1 MVACGSKNEP
11 IRVLYAST
19 LVSAETYSA
28 LFSRAAAVKPSL
40 AAQKYHLLMTQG
52 LSQNGA
58 QVLALCLP
66 PIARQTS
73 ARRFLRLEQKEENGV
88 LFHYLPVVALPGV
101 KQLLAFCEAFFFSL
115 RYLKKKDSAVCDGL
129 NIALSAGV
137 RLASSLKK
145 CPCIAIVTDV
155 PEILAGGKTRT
166 AAFNAHLLAKFNGY
180 VLLTEAMNAL
190 VNPKNK
196 PYLVA
201 EGQVDARM
209 NARENTLAQKH
220 PELVCLYAGMLHAK
234 YGVVA
239 LAEAFSR
246 VQNYAARLVFYGQGD
261 AEARLYELARADAR
275 IELRGVAD
283 NETVV
288 SEELKATL
296 LINPRPSGEEF
307 TAYSF
312 PSKNLEYMASGTP
325 VLTTRLSGMPR
336 EYDAYAYLLADESV
350 DGMAKTLTELLAL
363 PRETLHAKGR
373 IAKEFVLSKKSNTAQ
388 AARLLA
394 FLSALNTQNSEGDAQ

>member
-1 MVACGSKNEP
+1 MVARAPKNEP
-11 IRVLYAST
+11 VRVLYAST

-28 LFSRAAAVKPSL
+28 LFSRAGIKPSL

-52 LSQNGA
+52 LAQNGA
-58 QVLALCLP
+58 EVLALCLP
-66 PIARQTS
+66 PIARKTS
-73 ARRFLRLEQKEENGV
+73 ARRFLRLEQQTENGV
-88 LFHYLPVVALPGV
+88 LFHYLPVVALPGL
-101 KQLLAFCEAFFFSL
+101 KQLLAFCGAFLFSL
-115 RYLKKKDSAVCDGL
+115 RFLKKGDFAVCDGL

-137 RLASSLKK
+137 RLAAGLKQ
-145 CPCIAIVTDV
+145 CPCVGIVTDV

-166 AAFNAHLLAKFNGY
+166 AALNARLLAKFSGY

-190 VNPKNK
+190 VNPNNR

-209 NARENTLAQKH
+209 NTRENALAQKH
-220 PELVCLYAGMLHAK
+220 PELVCLYAGMLHAQ

-239 LAEAFSR
+239 LAEAFSC
-246 VQNYAARLVFYGQGD
+246 VNNPAARLVFYGQGD
-261 AEARLYELARADAR
+261 AEARLYELARADER

-296 LINPRPSGEEF
+296 LINPRPSGEVF

-312 PSKNLEYMASGTP
+312 PSKNLEYMVSATP
-325 VLTTRLSGMPR
+325 VLTTKLSGMPR
-336 EYDAYAYLLADESV
+336 EYDAYAYLFTDESV
-350 DGMAKTLTELLAL
+350 DGMAKTLAELLAL
-363 PRETLHAKGR
+363 PRETLHAKG
-373 IAKEFVLSKKSNTAQ
+373 IAAKEFVLLKKSNTTQ

-394 FLSALNTQNSEGDAQ
+394 FLSAFNARNSEGDAL